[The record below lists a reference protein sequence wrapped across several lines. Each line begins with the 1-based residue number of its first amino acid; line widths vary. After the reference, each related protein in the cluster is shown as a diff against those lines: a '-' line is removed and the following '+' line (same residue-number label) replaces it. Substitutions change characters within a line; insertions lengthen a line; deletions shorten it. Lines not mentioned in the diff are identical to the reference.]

1 MLAVFA
7 GGDPDIAAANVD
19 VTKGYDNSFA
29 RPRSDAWQGAMG
41 RRLRDDDRRSIAE
54 LARLFRVSQ
63 NTIRRA

>member
-1 MLAVFA
+1 MTGVLVGALLGTGLFLVWWSMW
-7 GGDPDIAAANVD
+7 PDE
-19 VTKGYDNSFA
+19 GEG
-29 RPRSDAWQGAMG
+29 RSTHRESRLV